1 MPTVLRGKPVLLAP
15 SSHPLHPAQES
26 STEGLAEPA
35 WEATGKVHNS
45 DPSRLVKTPHERPS
59 GRGVVPAEPILR
71 SAPVL
76 KQVGSEPT
84 WLWNLDTFTVQF
96 STALW
101 EAFLPSGY

>member
-1 MPTVLRGKPVLLAP
+1 MLLAP

-59 GRGVVPAEPILR
+59 GRGLFRLSQSCVQPPSSSRWDLSPPGSGTLTHSQYSSVQPFGRPSSPQATNPI
-71 SAPVL
+71 
-76 KQVGSEPT
+76 PT
-84 WLWNLDTFTVQF
+84 L
-96 STALW
+96 
-101 EAFLPSGY
+101 G